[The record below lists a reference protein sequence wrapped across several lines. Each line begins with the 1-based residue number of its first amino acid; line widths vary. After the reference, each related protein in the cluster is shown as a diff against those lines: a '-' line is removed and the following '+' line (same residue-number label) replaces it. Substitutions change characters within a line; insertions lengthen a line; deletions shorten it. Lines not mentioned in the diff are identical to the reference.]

1 MVASIV
7 LFEISEAILD
17 ATLKKG
23 KNDPTPKNEAVFLTV
38 GFNRLE

>member
-23 KNDPTPKNEAVFLTV
+23 KNSPNPKIRGVF
-38 GFNRLE
+38 FDHFD